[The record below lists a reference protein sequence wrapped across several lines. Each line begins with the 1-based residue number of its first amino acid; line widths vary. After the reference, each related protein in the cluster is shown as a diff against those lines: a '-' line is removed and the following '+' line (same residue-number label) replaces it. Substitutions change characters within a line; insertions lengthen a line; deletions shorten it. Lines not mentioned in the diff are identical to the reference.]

1 MDRAT
6 PRKAYPS
13 DLTDDQWELL
23 GPLLPPA
30 KRGGRPRSVDLRE
43 VVNTIL
49 YVNRTGCQWGYLPH
63 DLPPKSTAYDSFARW
78 RDDGTWQ
85 RVMDTLREVVRE
97 CHQPEEKKAT
107 PSAGSIGSQT
117 VKSTESGGDVG
128 YDGGK
133 KIKGRKRTIAVDT
146 LGLLLFVAVT
156 AGNVDDAK
164 AAEPVLARL
173 TGERFPRLE
182 VIWADSKYHNHALNE
197 WLAKRPWLTWRLEI
211 VSRPPGAKGFVLLP
225 KRWVVERTF
234 GWLGRARRLAK
245 DYEVRTD
252 SSESMIR
259 VRGIQMMLNRLCPK
273 PAAEFK
279 YPKKT
284 TETVSG

>member
-43 VVNTIL
+43 VVNTIP

-63 DLPPKSTAYDSFARW
+63 DLPPKSTAYDYFARW
-78 RDDGTWQ
+78 RDDGTGQ

-107 PSAGSIGSQT
+107 PSAGSIDSQT